1 MSVIA
6 AVVALGIGAGLGA
19 WLVVRLVV
27 RHLRRSLDT
36 RLGATDA
43 ELRRLGDASVWRE
56 RGTNDMRRDIAAFR
70 SALEEMRAREG
81 ERQAREEQGWATLH
95 RVAAV
100 LSGGQRAGQAGENVL
115 RVLAKAEQVS
125 ARLRRTRAPSN
136 KTIRQLDGR
145 PVTP

>member
-81 ERQAREEQGWATLH
+81 ERQAREEKVE
-95 RVAAV
+95 RPAAV
-100 LSGGQRAGQAGENVL
+100 DP
-115 RVLAKAEQVS
+115 VS
-125 ARLRRTRAPSN
+125 TGSRSAA
-136 KTIRQLDGR
+136 
-145 PVTP
+145 